1 MVLFIFRTGL
11 PKSDAHKRRGER
23 VLPQRRNNHECGF
36 GTRSFFIMSR
46 FPMKGHVVRRYL
58 HITSARLAAAQGAI
72 LPDVVLKP
80 RVEWSA
86 PLLRDRSSPP
96 KAAAA
101 GTLGLLEKRLDTIL
115 PVTFPKVYVT
125 LLPVTYR
132 GVYNDLSTV
141 LKLLQE
147 FDAEVQKTMAT
158 DALLSRYEDILSRLA
173 TSSPTLSAGMG
184 WCTDRTWGMNPNE
197 GYVSEDQ
204 ARMWIG
210 SELSRLRVEV
220 QKVRA
225 EVGRTGLRKTLQA
238 VRL

>member
-1 MVLFIFRTGL
+1 
-11 PKSDAHKRRGER
+11 
-23 VLPQRRNNHECGF
+23 
-36 GTRSFFIMSR
+36 MSR
-46 FPMKGHVVRRYL
+46 FPIKGHVARRYL

-72 LPDVVLKP
+72 LPDVVLNP

-86 PLLRDRSSPP
+86 TLLRDRPSPP

-101 GTLGLLEKRLDTIL
+101 GTLGLLEKRLDTLL

-132 GVYNDLSTV
+132 FVYNDLSTV
-141 LKLLQE
+141 LKSLQE
-147 FDAEVQKTMAT
+147 LDAKAQKTMAT
-158 DALLSRYEDILSRLA
+158 EALLSCYEDILSKLS
-173 TSSPTLSAGMG
+173 TSSPTLSSGMG
-184 WCTDRTWGMNPNE
+184 WCTGRTWGMNPNE
-197 GYVSEDQ
+197 GYVSDDQ

-210 SELSRLRVEV
+210 SELSRLGVEV

-225 EVGRTGLRKTLQA
+225 EVGRTGLRKSLQA